1 MPPHRPVLDSVYG
14 SVHDDFAPLLV
25 RQSGAYTV
33 DEVTPRFPKAARVA
47 VVALVALTGV
57 MAVVAS
63 APAASVAMVHA
74 GIRMQAWARATGADG
89 DSQMAAQCAA
99 ACPSCG
105 RKEADALARGAF
117 GTPDK
122 AAINSHDPRSAAYG
136 TTPTSAAPR
145 STSAATSAPAAA
157 ELAVA
162 PSAMPTPAT
171 SAGAAY
177 GYSLDG
183 TTYEVTR
190 NGYASQTHT
199 FTC

>member
-89 DSQMAAQCAA
+89 D
-99 ACPSCG
+99 
-105 RKEADALARGAF
+105 
-117 GTPDK
+117 
-122 AAINSHDPRSAAYG
+122 
-136 TTPTSAAPR
+136 
-145 STSAATSAPAAA
+145 
-157 ELAVA
+157 
-162 PSAMPTPAT
+162 
-171 SAGAAY
+171 
-177 GYSLDG
+177 YSLDG